1 MTEKMT
7 IPLEKFSLL
16 KEFSFYYN
24 KMQDENNLMNT
35 GMALFIEKCLD
46 KTIDIVSKAV
56 KDIDRK
62 IIEDDLKNIIFKAD
76 DIVDNLVHYLEKYK
90 SLDVTSDPQK
100 KMLSRW
106 FVLIVTSIYLYCF
119 TEYISRQINKKE
131 IWDMKYGTLF
141 LARDNFE
148 KVADETK
155 IDKGQQEGIFS
166 TIESRYG
173 FNGPIKLKPIPDSP
187 SDAFV
192 YAIILYEDGIR
203 FPREIKK

>member
-1 MTEKMT
+1 MT

-24 KMQDENNLMNT
+24 KMQDKNNLMNADL
-35 GMALFIEKCLD
+35 ALFIEKCLD
-46 KTIDIVSKAV
+46 KTIDIVSRV
-56 KDIDRK
+56 LENVDCK

-76 DIVDNLVHYLEKYK
+76 DIVDNLVHYLENYK
-90 SLDVTSDPQK
+90 GLSVTSDPK
-100 KMLSRW
+100 RTMLSRW

-119 TEYISRQINKKE
+119 AEYISRQINKKE
-131 IWDMKYGTLF
+131 IWNIKYGTLF

-173 FNGPIKLKPIPDSP
+173 FNGPIKIKPIPDSP

-192 YAIILYEDGIR
+192 YAIMLYEDGIR

>member
-1 MTEKMT
+1 MT

>member
-1 MTEKMT
+1 MTEKT
-7 IPLEKFSLL
+7 IESVEKFSLL

-24 KMQDENNLMNT
+24 KMQDKNNLMNADL
-35 GMALFIEKCLD
+35 ALFIEKCLD
-46 KTIDIVSKAV
+46 KTIDIVSRV
-56 KDIDRK
+56 LENVDCK

-76 DIVDNLVHYLEKYK
+76 DIVDNLVHYLENYK
-90 SLDVTSDPQK
+90 GLSVTSDPK
-100 KMLSRW
+100 RTMLSRW

-119 TEYISRQINKKE
+119 AEYISRQINKKE
-131 IWDMKYGTLF
+131 IWNIKYGTLF

-173 FNGPIKLKPIPDSP
+173 FNGPIKIKPIPDSP

>member
-35 GMALFIEKCLD
+35 DMALFIEKCLD

-119 TEYISRQINKKE
+119 AEYISRQINKKE

-148 KVADETK
+148 TVADEARV
-155 IDKGQQEGIFS
+155 DKGQQEGIFS

>member
-24 KMQDENNLMNT
+24 KMQDKNNLMNADL
-35 GMALFIEKCLD
+35 ALFIEKCLD
-46 KTIDIVSKAV
+46 KTIDIVSRV
-56 KDIDRK
+56 LENVDCK

-76 DIVDNLVHYLEKYK
+76 DIVDNLVHYLENYK
-90 SLDVTSDPQK
+90 GLSVTSDPK
-100 KMLSRW
+100 RTMLSRW

-119 TEYISRQINKKE
+119 AEYISRQINKKE
-131 IWDMKYGTLF
+131 IWNIKYGTLF

-173 FNGPIKLKPIPDSP
+173 FNGPIKIKPIPDSP

-192 YAIILYEDGIR
+192 YAIMLYEDGIR